1 MKVLV
6 VGGGGREHAL
16 SWKIAQSSRVNK
28 IYCAPGNAGIAAVA
42 ENVAIAADD
51 VEGLRQFVNDN
62 DIDLTV
68 IGPEA
73 ALAAGL
79 SDALTADGRAVFG
92 PTKAA
97 AAIESSKSYAK
108 ELMRKYQIP
117 TAEAE
122 VFTEIA
128 PAIAYIKAKGV
139 PIVVKADG
147 LAAGKG
153 VIIANDEAEAIAAV
167 ESMLEGNA
175 FGDAG
180 SRVVIEEC
188 LQGEEVS
195 ILAFCDGK
203 TIVPMVS
210 AQDHKRAYDGDK
222 GPNTGGMGAYS
233 PAPAYTPQIAAVVER
248 EILQPTLAAMA
259 AEERPYQG
267 VLYAGLMLTDRGPK
281 VLEYNA
287 RFGDPETQ
295 PVMMRLKTDII
306 DIIDAILAG
315 QLDQIN
321 IEWYEEAAICVVI
334 AAGGY
339 PGSYR
344 KGDIISGI
352 ADAEAVDAAVFHA
365 GTKLE
370 DGAIVS
376 AGGRVLGVTS
386 MANSISEAI
395 AKAYTAVRKIN
406 FADCFSRSDIGA
418 KALNRE
424 KR

>member
-16 SWKIAQSSRVNK
+16 VWKIAQSPRVDK
-28 IYCAPGNAGIAAVA
+28 IYCAPGNAGIATIA
-42 ENVAIAADD
+42 ECVSIAADN
-51 VEGLRQFVNDN
+51 VNGLKKFVNDN

-73 ALAAGL
+73 SLAAGL
-79 SDALTADGRAVFG
+79 ADALTADGRAVFG

-97 AAIESSKSYAK
+97 AAIESSKSFAK
-108 ELMRKYQIP
+108 ELMRKYHIS
-117 TAEAE
+117 TADAE
-122 VFTEIA
+122 VFTEVE
-128 PAIAYIKAKGV
+128 PAVAYIKQKGT

-153 VIIANDEAEAIAAV
+153 VIIAKNEAEAIAAV
-167 ESMLEGNA
+167 ASMLEGNA

-180 SRVVIEEC
+180 SQVLIEEY
-188 LQGEEVS
+188 LEGEEVS

-210 AQDHKRAYDGDK
+210 AQDHKRAFDGDK

-233 PAPAYTPQIAAVVER
+233 PAPAYTPQVAAFVEQH
-248 EILQPTLAAMA
+248 ILHPTINAMA
-259 AEERPYQG
+259 AEGRPYQG
-267 VLYAGLMLTDRGPK
+267 VLYAGLMLTEKGPK

-295 PVMMRLKTDII
+295 PVLMRLKTDII
-306 DIIDAILAG
+306 DIIEVILAG
-315 QLDQIN
+315 KLDQIK
-321 IEWYEEAAICVVI
+321 IEWYDQAAVCVVI

-344 KGDIISGI
+344 KGDLISGI
-352 ADAEAVDAAVFHA
+352 DDAEAAGATVFHA
-365 GTKLE
+365 GTKFKE
-370 DGAIVS
+370 GAFVS
-376 AGGRVLGVTS
+376 AGGRVLGVTA
-386 MANSISEAI
+386 MAESIADAI
-395 AKAYTAVRKIN
+395 TKAYAAVDKIS
-406 FADCFSRSDIGA
+406 FADCFNRSDIGA
-418 KALNRE
+418 KAINR
-424 KR
+424 

>member
-16 SWKIAQSSRVNK
+16 VWKIAQSPRVDK
-28 IYCAPGNAGIAAVA
+28 IYCAPGNAGIATIA
-42 ENVAIAADD
+42 ECVSMAADNVD
-51 VEGLRQFVNDN
+51 GLKKFVNDN
-62 DIDLTV
+62 NIDLTV

-79 SDALTADGRAVFG
+79 ADALMAGGRAVFG
-92 PTKAA
+92 PAKAA
-97 AAIESSKSYAK
+97 AAIESSKSFAK
-108 ELMRKYQIP
+108 ELMRKYHIS

-122 VFTEIA
+122 VFNKIE
-128 PAIAYIKAKGV
+128 PAVAYIKEKGA

-153 VIIANDEAEAIAAV
+153 VIIAKNEAEAIAAV

-180 SRVVIEEC
+180 SQVLIEEY
-188 LQGEEVS
+188 LEGEEVS

-210 AQDHKRAYDGDK
+210 AQDHKRAFDGDQ

-233 PAPAYTPQIAAVVER
+233 PAPAYTPQVAAFVEQH
-248 EILQPTLAAMA
+248 ILQPTIKAMA
-259 AEERPYQG
+259 AEGRPYQG
-267 VLYAGLMLTDRGPK
+267 VLYAGLMLTENGPK

-295 PVMMRLKTDII
+295 PVLMRLKTDII
-306 DIIDAILAG
+306 DIIEAILDG
-315 QLDQIN
+315 KLDQIK
-321 IEWYEEAAICVVI
+321 IEWYDQAAVCVVI

-344 KGDIISGI
+344 KGDVISGI
-352 ADAEAVDAAVFHA
+352 DDAEAAGVTVFHA
-365 GTKLE
+365 GTKFK
-370 DGAIVS
+370 DGAFVS
-376 AGGRVLGVTS
+376 AGGRVLGVTA
-386 MANSISEAI
+386 MAESIADAI
-395 AKAYTAVRKIN
+395 TKAYAAVEKIS
-406 FADCFSRSDIGA
+406 FSDCFSRSDIGA
-418 KALNRE
+418 KALNR
-424 KR
+424 